1 MISFAELTALVEA
14 LLFVSERPVPAKEL
28 ASFIDHASED
38 QVKEAISGL
47 ANRYAMAP
55 SGLQVEEVAGGFRL
69 STRPELGDAVKE
81 FFRIKNRQKL
91 SRAALETCAIIAYKQ
106 PITNPEIQE
115 IRGVSAD
122 GVLRTLLERRLIRI
136 VGRKDTVGKPLLYG
150 TTRLF
155 LEHFGLATLDEL
167 PPVEEFGDVMG
178 DGSSEHLVAALDRLP
193 GGDAGAILPL
203 QDETGGQEGDA
214 GAGASPLEPPSTPTD
229 GAGANGAGESS

>member
-28 ASFIDHASED
+28 AAFIDHTSED

-47 ANRYAMAP
+47 ANRYAMAA
-55 SGLQVEEVAGGFRL
+55 SGLQVETVAGGFRL
-69 STRPELGDAVKE
+69 STRPELGEEIKE

-115 IRGVSAD
+115 IRAVSAD

-150 TTRLF
+150 TTKLF

-167 PPVEEFGDVMG
+167 PAVEEFGDLMG
-178 DGSSEHLVAALDRLP
+178 DDSSEHLAAALDRLP
-193 GGDAGAILPL
+193 GADGTAILPL
-203 QDETGGQEGDA
+203 EDAGSTQDNDA
-214 GAGASPLEPPSTPTD
+214 GAAAASLDPPPAPTD
-229 GAGANGAGESS
+229 EAGAGEPS